1 MYKWR
6 LHKNMK
12 GESTAAHLAIP
23 NQGRYRNLIRNTSSW
38 YLLTYRKHHWACGGW
53 LVPLAQGMWKPLQN
67 PWRKTCYCSPAAIFF
82 ASLWWI
88 FDLPLPVLK
97 PAVASLREISNAVAK
112 GQWCDGSFQARRNAC
127 HAIKGTR
134 SAPAICTSALSLSL
148 WD

>member
-6 LHKNMK
+6 LNKKMK
-12 GESTAAHLAIP
+12 GESTAAHFGNL
-23 NQGRYRNLIRNTSSW
+23 QQSRYRNLIRNTSSW
-38 YLLTYRKHHWACGGW
+38 YLFTYRKHHWACGGW

-67 PWRKTCYCSPAAIFF
+67 PWRKTCYWSPAAICFVF
-82 ASLWWI
+82 LTSLS
-88 FDLPLPVLK
+88 LVLK
-97 PAVASLREISNAVAK
+97 PAVTGSLREISNAVAK

-134 SAPAICTSALSLSL
+134 SAPAICTTALSLSL